1 MSYTKIWLNVC
12 LRALLSVLV
21 VCGLSSARADVFTNV
36 PETAGWNL
44 VYTVPLPN
52 SNISSAVPYSVDNA
66 ASILSGSFSRVGYY
80 LELDNGS
87 GLQWVYA
94 SFDAAP
100 FQTNA
105 SMLGVPIS
113 STGEFYHYDAA
124 GLLPGQVRNMN
135 VFSNVAGIVTGTG
148 ITTGNVEFWASNYA
162 QANQFLV
169 PGASDGTFDFGDGG
183 NPGTGSGHGSMQ
195 IHNYGA
201 GQTLFAIDGFNQT
214 LQIGIGNQPVSQ
226 PDWTFN
232 GNAASYTTKNL
243 QVVVQPIPS
252 TVWNGTAGSDW
263 GTAANWTPAGVP
275 DAAGAFVIFGQ
286 QTGSNT
292 VDLLSAGRT
301 AGFLT
306 FTAPNSTTIQST
318 GGHTLTLDNGAI
330 AAGISL
336 AGTHTISAPLSLASD
351 LTIQGAGTLTL
362 SGGVTAGG
370 RSVTIGG
377 SSAVNLTAGTLSN
390 PSSLITQ
397 SGGTLTVSN
406 ATVTMNSDPNG
417 VFGVGYGATG
427 TGTVTVNDGG
437 VLNVG
442 TGGGRTFVGGGPSG
456 GTMGTGI
463 LNINGTAQ
471 VNVAAAGAFPNDR
484 IYLSGHGGSGTINLN
499 GGTLT
504 TARSIQHGSGGG
516 PSIMN
521 FDGGT
526 LRAGANINVEN
537 SLTSANVLAGG
548 AILDSGSYTLNFNEP
563 LLNGGGGGGLTV
575 QGSGTVVLAS
585 GSTYTGAT
593 AVNGGTLALAG
604 GSAIP
609 DAGAVVLANAAGARL
624 QLNNSETIGSLAGGG
639 ALGGNVNLQGNTLT
653 TGGNGTSTTF
663 GGVISGTGALVKTGA
678 GAMTLDGNSNYTGNT
693 TITGG
698 SLIFGPASGST
709 TSRLYVGQSGGAGA
723 VIQNGGTL
731 SVAPTTGSTDVVSL
745 GLGGGYGYYQ
755 MNGGTLTT
763 GQLAAGSGSGAN
775 NTGVF
780 DLNGGTVSVTGSGG
794 WLLAGG
800 WQANSKGSFNLYGGT
815 LAGPAAQPVTLNVF
829 NNAGSYAM
837 FNLLGSGAVLDAT
850 ANGNGLNLL
859 NGGTNNVSAVF
870 NLNAGRLIASR
881 VYQGATGNAGS
892 VQFNFN
898 GGTLQPKAGAN
909 VTMALN
915 TGGSAYVYGGGAFID
930 TPASSNLT
938 ISQALL
944 APTGYGATSVAVTD
958 GGAGYIGSPYV
969 VLSGGS
975 GFGAT
980 AVAQVDLATGKLTN
994 IQVTSPGTGY
1004 ASGDTLTATLYG
1016 GGATTPATV
1025 GAVTLGANASGGL
1038 TKTGPGTLTLSGMNT
1053 FTGQI
1058 TANEG
1063 TLILGAGQ
1071 NNANWLSGKP
1081 DVVINSNA
1089 TLSFA
1094 GYNVFGNTLSGMSA
1108 VTLNGSTMLSSP
1120 DGANRVTVLN
1130 NLTLNNATARIVG
1143 NDGYGANWGTFGFGG
1158 TTTATGHSEINTAA
1172 GKTGTISNGNNFSP
1186 VFTVNTPSAG
1196 DSLTVSSVIQS
1207 SGGTPLSLVKQG
1219 AGTLTLTAANTY
1231 AGGTTLQAGT
1241 LEISN
1246 PTTTAV
1252 NPLGTGAVTLAGG
1265 TLRLGGQ
1272 AAMTAP
1278 LQPVSVTGYNNDI
1291 IIGASES
1298 APGYTAS
1305 MAGWDFYET
1314 GLAGGTQGLPADSGA
1329 TPRTI
1334 TSVTN
1339 PNLSFQFA
1347 PYVGNNAVYLD
1358 GPGNATLT
1366 LNTPGQ
1372 FQALAFLETT
1382 RTMSWYATLN
1392 FADGSST
1399 TTTTWSDP
1407 DWTSNPGPADRALT
1421 SYGLKNTNSSF
1432 YSNYLWMAGR
1442 EYILSPADQA
1452 KMLNSIT
1459 FTTTSSSGQQ
1469 LAMFAV
1475 SGASGTSGYAASQ
1488 TYGNALNVTGD
1499 ATIEVRNSLDATMG
1513 PLTIGSHT
1521 LSLTGDSGAGLT
1533 LGTATLTGNATFNTA
1548 ANTSLTLGPVG
1559 DGGAGYGLTKSGAG
1573 TMTLKGRSTYG
1584 GATVINEGTV
1594 RLTGTTSALGNIMPM
1609 GDSITDGSSYA
1620 STHAGY
1626 RGYLYDL
1633 LTADGYSFTYV
1644 GSLTVNQDDLPA
1656 SQRFH
1661 EGHSGWNVVQILNG
1675 ITGSNWLNV
1684 NPDII
1689 TLMIGTNNRGG
1700 GAAGVPSA
1708 MNDYS
1713 QLIDAIT
1720 SRKPDA
1726 LILAAQIVPIPGQ
1739 DAFVTAFNSALAG
1752 LVSTKKAAGANVALL
1767 DLYTGYPT
1775 PYSTTMPDNLHPS
1788 DIGYAWMG
1796 QKWYEAIVAN
1806 LGIAGDNGLPAATDL
1821 YLGGG
1826 ATLDLNG
1833 VNQTLASLNDSGGT
1847 GGQIINGAADT
1858 PLTLT
1863 LNPASGTATFS
1874 GSISDSGAANAISLV
1889 KSGDGT
1895 QVLAG
1900 PSDYSGGTTVLAG
1913 TLLVT
1918 NTTGSATGSGNVLV
1932 SAGTLGGDGFIAG
1945 TVTVAQDAHLAPGTS
1960 PGTLHIGSLF
1970 LEGGSFFDVE
1980 LSPTLWDMVDVTGT
1994 VNVGDA
2000 ILNLSLQGSF
2010 AAYGGSQYVIVQNN
2024 GSTDLVEGAF
2034 RDLPEGTSFEIDGSQ
2049 FVITYTGID
2058 GNDIVLTAVP
2068 EPATMAL
2075 LALAATGLGGYIR
2088 RRSPRR
2094 GAGKPGRAA

>member
-1 MSYTKIWLNVC
+1 MSYTKVWLNVC
-12 LRALLSVLV
+12 LRALLSALL

-36 PETAGWNL
+36 PETAGWSL

-52 SNISSAVPYSVDNA
+52 SNISSSVPYSVNNA
-66 ASILSGSFSRVGYY
+66 ASILSGSFNRVGYY

-135 VFSNVAGIVTGTG
+135 VYSNVAGIVTGTG
-148 ITTGNVEFWASNYA
+148 ITTGNVEFWASNYG
-162 QANQFLV
+162 QANQFGV

-214 LQIGIGNQPVSQ
+214 LQIGIGNQPVNQ

-301 AGFLT
+301 AGLLT

-318 GGHTLTLDNGAI
+318 GGHALTLNNGAL
-330 AAGISL
+330 AASISL

-351 LTIQGAGTLTL
+351 LTIQGAGTLSL

-377 SSAVNLTAGTLSN
+377 SSAVNLTAGALSN

-437 VLNVG
+437 VLNIG
-442 TGGGRTFVGGGPSG
+442 TGGGRTFVGGGPNG

-484 IYLSGHGGSGTINLN
+484 IYLSGYGGSGTINLN

-504 TARSIQHGSGGG
+504 SERSIQHGSGGG

-639 ALGGNVNLQGNTLT
+639 PLGGNVNLQGNTLT

-663 GGVISGTGALVKTGA
+663 AGVISGTGALVKTGA
-678 GAMTLDGNSNYTGNT
+678 GAMTLDGNSNYTGTT

-709 TSRLYVGQSGGAGA
+709 TSRLYIGQSGGAGA

-780 DLNGGTVSVTGSGG
+780 DLNGGTVSVTGGGG

-915 TGGSAYVYGGGAFID
+915 NGGSAFIYGGGAFID
-930 TPASSNLT
+930 TPASSSLT

-944 APTGYGATSVAVTD
+944 TPAGYGAASVAVTD

-1016 GGATTPATV
+1016 GGATTPATI

-1063 TLILGAGQ
+1063 TLILGAGG
-1071 NNANWLSGKP
+1071 NNANWLPGKP

-1108 VTLNGSTMLSSP
+1108 VTLNGGTMLSSP

-1130 NLTLNNATARIVG
+1130 NLTLNNATATIVG

-1246 PTTTAV
+1246 PTSTAV

-1265 TLRLGGQ
+1265 TLRLSGL
-1272 AAMTAP
+1272 TASGATQP
-1278 LQPVSVTGYNNDI
+1278 LTVTGWNADFIWGVSEPTAVGGSTYTLNDWVYYEKD
-1291 IIGASES
+1291 ASRN
-1298 APGYTAS
+1298 G
-1305 MAGWDFYET
+1305 
-1314 GLAGGTQGLPADSGA
+1314 GLNGLPASGSFA
-1329 TPRTI
+1329 SAADPA
-1334 TSVTN
+1334 V
-1339 PNLSFQFA
+1339 SFQIEAYDALNTLITTTTPATLSLDEPGKFA
-1347 PYVGNNAVYLD
+1347 TLNLLNAK
-1358 GPGNATLT
+1358 GNATV
-1366 LNTPGQ
+1366 
-1372 FQALAFLETT
+1372 TT
-1382 RTMSWYATLN
+1382 TYTLN
-1392 FADGSST
+1392 FADGST
-1399 TTTTWSDP
+1399 TTGTFQP
-1407 DWTSNPGPADRALT
+1407 RDWTSPNAITTSLARRSDSGGTYYNNAGLSQAD
-1421 SYGLKNTNSSF
+1421 
-1432 YSNYLWMAGR
+1432 
-1442 EYILSPADQA
+1442 IVLSAADQQ
-1452 KMLNSIT
+1452 KVLNSIT
-1459 FTTTSSSGQQ
+1459 LSAAGGGGSWIMG
-1469 LAMFAV
+1469 V
-1475 SGASGTSGYAASQ
+1475 SGAKAGATYAASQ

-1499 ATIEVRNSLDATMG
+1499 ATIDVRNSLDATMG
-1513 PLTIGSHT
+1513 SLTIGSHT

-1573 TMTLKGRSTYG
+1573 AMTLKGHSTYG

-1720 SRKPDA
+1720 SRQPDA

-1752 LVSTKKAAGANVALL
+1752 LVSTKKAAGANIAML

-1863 LNPASGTATFS
+1863 LNPASGMATFS

-1900 PSDYSGGTTVLAG
+1900 ASDYSGGTTVLAG

-1960 PGTLHIGSLF
+1960 PGTLHTGSLI

-1994 VNVGDA
+1994 VSVDDA
-2000 ILNLSLQGSF
+2000 VLNLILSGSF
-2010 AAYGGSQYVIVQNN
+2010 ASYGGSQYIIVQND

-2049 FVITYTGID
+2049 FVITYTGVD

-2094 GAGKPGRAA
+2094 GAGRPGRAA

>member
-1 MSYTKIWLNVC
+1 MSYTKVWTNVF
-12 LRALLSVLV
+12 LRALLSTLLA
-21 VCGLSSARADVFTNV
+21 CGLSSARADVFTNV
-36 PETAGWNL
+36 PETTGWSL
-44 VYTVPLPN
+44 VYTLPLPN
-52 SNISSAVPYSVDNA
+52 SSINNSVPYSVNNA
-66 ASILSGSFSRVGYY
+66 ASILTGSFNRVGYY

-148 ITTGNVEFWASNYA
+148 ITTGNVEFWASNYGT
-162 QANQFLV
+162 ANQFLV

-183 NPGTGSGHGSMQ
+183 NPSTGNGHGSMQ

-214 LQIGIGNQPVSQ
+214 LQIGIGNQPVNQ

-232 GNAASYTTKNL
+232 GNAASYSVKNL

-252 TVWNGTAGSDW
+252 TVWNGTADSDW

-275 DAAGAFVIFGQ
+275 DAAGAYVIFGQ

-306 FTAPNSTTIQST
+306 FTDPNSTTIQST
-318 GGHTLTLDNGAI
+318 GGHTLTLDNGAM

-336 AGTHTISAPLSLASD
+336 AGTHAISAPLSLASD
-351 LTIQGAGTLTL
+351 LTVGGAGTLTV
-362 SGGVTAGG
+362 SGGITAGG

-377 SSAVNLTAGTLSN
+377 SSTVNLTGGALSN

-406 ATVTMNSDPNG
+406 ATVTMNSDANG
-417 VFGVGYGATG
+417 VFGVGYGAAG

-437 VLNVG
+437 VLNIG

-463 LNINGTAQ
+463 LNINGTGQ
-471 VNVAAAGAFPNDR
+471 VNVAAAGSFPNDR

-504 TARSIQHGSGGG
+504 TARNIQHGSGSG

-563 LLNGGGGGGLTV
+563 LLNGGGGGGLTI

-585 GSTYTGAT
+585 GSTYTGT
-593 AVNGGTLALAG
+593 TTVNGGKLTLAG

-609 DAGAVVLANAAGARL
+609 DAGAVVLADAAGVSL

-678 GAMTLDGNSNYTGNT
+678 GAMTLDGNSNYTGTT

-698 SLIFGPASGST
+698 TLIFGSASGST

-763 GQLAAGSGSGAN
+763 GQLAAGSGQGSN
-775 NTGVF
+775 DVGVL
-780 DLNGGTVSVTGSGG
+780 DQYGGTINVNGGATNG
-794 WLLAGG
+794 WLLAGA
-800 WQANSKGSFNLYGGT
+800 WQTGGMGAFNLYGGT
-815 LAGPAAQPVTLNVF
+815 LIGPSGNPVTLNVF
-829 NNAGSYAM
+829 DNKSSYGFLNM
-837 FNLLGSGAVLDAT
+837 LGADAVLNAT
-850 ANGNGLNLL
+850 ANSGGLNINRGVGNL
-859 NGGTNNVSAVF
+859 GGVV
-870 NLNAGRLIASR
+870 NLNAGTIIASR
-881 VYQGATGNAGS
+881 VQQSAAGPA
-892 VQFNFN
+892 QFNFN
-898 GGTLQPKAGAN
+898 GGTLQAGAAN
-909 VTMALN
+909 VTMALT
-915 TGGSAYVYGGGAFID
+915 TGGSAIVYGGGANID
-930 TPASSNLT
+930 TPTGTAMT
-938 ISQALL
+938 ISQPLL
-944 APTGYGATSVAVTD
+944 APTAYGATGVSITG
-958 GGAGYIGSPYV
+958 GGAGYIGSPLV

-980 AVAQVDLATGKLTN
+980 AVAQVDLATGTLTN
-994 IQVTSPGTGY
+994 ILVTSAGTGY
-1004 ASGDTLTATLYG
+1004 AAGDTLTATLYG
-1016 GGATTPATV
+1016 GGATTPATL
-1025 GAVTLGANASGGL
+1025 GAITLGANTSGGL
-1038 TKTGPGTLTLSGMNT
+1038 TKTGPGSLTLGGVNT
-1053 FTGQI
+1053 FTGPL
-1058 TANEG
+1058 TVNEG
-1063 TLILGAGQ
+1063 TVYLPGGTNNSFFTGNPDIVVNNGATLAYANYNSFGLNLASMPAVTVNPGGTILS
-1071 NNANWLSGKP
+1071 SGK
-1081 DVVINSNA
+1081 VVV
-1089 TLSFA
+1089 
-1094 GYNVFGNTLSGMSA
+1094 YN
-1108 VTLNGSTMLSSP
+1108 
-1120 DGANRVTVLN
+1120 D
-1130 NLTLNNATARIVG
+1130 LTLHDATVSVNG
-1143 NDGYGANWGTFGFGG
+1143 NDNYSANWGSLGFGG
-1158 TTTATGHSEINTAA
+1158 TTTATGNSVINVVS
-1172 GKTGTISNGNNFSP
+1172 GNGTIANANNVTP
-1186 VFTVNTPSAG
+1186 VFTVNTPAAADTLTISAPIG
-1196 DSLTVSSVIQS
+1196 P
-1207 SGGTPLSLVKQG
+1207 SGGNALSLVKQG
-1219 AGTLTLTAANTY
+1219 GGTLVLTGDNRYT
-1231 AGGTTLQAGT
+1231 GGTTLQAGT
-1241 LEISN
+1241 LEVSN

-1272 AAMTAP
+1272 AALTAS
-1278 LQPVSVTGYNNDI
+1278 LQPVSVTGFNHDI

-1334 TSVTN
+1334 TSVSN
-1339 PNLSFQFA
+1339 PDLSFQFA
-1347 PYVGNNAVYLD
+1347 SYAGNNAVYLD
-1358 GPGNATLT
+1358 GPGSVTLA
-1366 LNTPGQ
+1366 LDTPSQ
-1372 FQALAFLETT
+1372 FQSLAFLETT

-1407 DWTSNPGPADRALT
+1407 DWTANPGVTDAALT
-1421 SYGLKNTNSSF
+1421 SYGLKNTNGSF

-1442 EYILSPADQA
+1442 EFVLSPTDQA
-1452 KMLNSIT
+1452 KTLNSVT
-1459 FTTTSSSGQQ
+1459 FTTTSGTGHQ

-1475 SGASGTSGYAASQ
+1475 SGASGTSGYTASQ

-1499 ATIEVRNSLDATMG
+1499 ATIDVRNSLDAAMG
-1513 PLTIGSHT
+1513 SLTIGGHT
-1521 LSLTGDSGAGLT
+1521 LSITGDSGASLT
-1533 LGTATLTGNATFNTA
+1533 LGTTTLTGNATFNTA
-1548 ANTSLTLGPVG
+1548 ANTSLTMGPVG
-1559 DGGAGYGLTKSGAG
+1559 DGGAGYGLTKNGAG
-1573 TMTLKGRSTYG
+1573 TVVLKGHSTYG

-1700 GAAGVPSA
+1700 GAAGVPNA

-1720 SRKPDA
+1720 SRQPDA

-1739 DAFVTAFNSALAG
+1739 DAFVTAFNAALAS
-1752 LVSTKKAAGANVALL
+1752 LVSAKQAAGANVTLV
-1767 DLYTGYPT
+1767 DLYTGFPT
-1775 PYSTTMPDNLHPS
+1775 PYSSTMPDNLHPS

-1806 LGIAGDNGLPAATDL
+1806 LGIAGENGLPAATDL
-1821 YLGGG
+1821 YLGGA

-1833 VNQTLASLNDSGGT
+1833 VNQTFASLNDSGGS

-1863 LNPASGTATFS
+1863 LNPASGMATFS

-1889 KSGDGT
+1889 KSGAGT

-1900 PSDYSGGTTVLAG
+1900 ASDYSGGTTVLAG

-1918 NTTGSATGSGNVLV
+1918 NTTGSATGSGDVLV

-1960 PGTLHIGSLF
+1960 PGTLHTGSLI
-1970 LEGGSFFDVE
+1970 LESGSFFDVE

-1994 VNVGDA
+1994 VSVDDA
-2000 ILNLSLQGSF
+2000 ILNLILTGSF
-2010 AAYGGSQYVIVQNN
+2010 ASYGGSQYMIVQND
-2024 GSTDLVEGAF
+2024 GSSDLVEGVF
-2034 RDLPEGTSFEIDGSQ
+2034 RDLPDGTSFELNGSQ
-2049 FVITYTGID
+2049 FVITYTGGD

-2088 RRSPRR
+2088 RRSTRR
-2094 GAGKPGRAA
+2094 NAVRADRAA